1 MLAILLCFLCTV
13 VAMIVEAVFDL
24 PESIVGSATIIA
36 YLVIFVVA
44 ILRISAMNRRAEEAR
59 REAYRRKF
67 ESHLEAIRRSGR
79 HRNSQTS
86 EKEGQ

>member
-1 MLAILLCFLCTV
+1 MAAILLCFLCTV

-36 YLVIFVVA
+36 YVVIFVVT
-44 ILRISAMNRRAEEAR
+44 IFRISAMNRRAEEAR

-67 ESHLEAIRRSGR
+67 ETNMEAIKESGR
-79 HRNSQTS
+79 RRGSGIS
-86 EKEGQ
+86 EE